1 MLTSVVAGV
10 GTTLWADCLRRP
22 HPLLLGV
29 LVALLDLIPIVGST
43 TGGVIA
49 SLVALTKGLPIALAT
64 VGLYAFYRLIEDYQL
79 PPRVMRHTVR
89 IFPSLTIIATLVGGV
104 LLGPIRALTA
114 IPVAAA
120 IRLILDEVTPPSL
133 QRR

>member
-1 MLTSVVAGV
+1 M
-10 GTTLWADCLRRP
+10 
-22 HPLLLGV
+22 
-29 LVALLDLIPIVGST
+29 LVAPLDLIPIVGST